1 MESDYQIK
9 ISQNSTGRNHRLRLK
24 NQSELLKVPIR
35 TPLLHTTSTIYS
47 STGDIV
53 EYQQN
58 DILTNVIPY
67 SYKVQRP

>member
-1 MESDYQIK
+1 METDYQIK
-9 ISQNSTGRNHRLRLK
+9 IVKTVQVVTTTSVSK
-24 NQSELLKVPIR
+24 SQSELLKVPIR

-53 EYQQN
+53 EYQEN